1 MLSEAVSPTPALMIR
16 LAPTAPWRLGPDCG
30 SRDRVDT
37 ICHSD
42 TMYSAVSAAMEQLG
56 LLEDWLPAT
65 AARDGASEV
74 RFSSCFPFLDDTL
87 FAPPPRHLWPPA
99 PSSKVRWKGARFVP
113 LAAVERL
120 ASGVPLQEN
129 NWIVDGASGCL
140 LPAAARGTLRSPF
153 RIATRPAAA
162 VDRLTG
168 ASIEPHATACLEF
181 CEGAGL
187 WSVAV
192 FAGDEAF
199 ERWREP
205 VQAAFRLL
213 ADSGIGG
220 ERSRGWGRSSAPE
233 FVPGGFPSVVLAPS
247 FEPPAAAPDDLG
259 PPPAPPETAWWLLSL
274 FSPSETDQVDW
285 QRGHYTFAQRSGR
298 IESRARWGELKRPLR
313 MVAEGSVLVAARAP
327 EGMAR
332 DVAPEAFP
340 HPVYRAGFAVAVPIP
355 YRGAA

>member
-1 MLSEAVSPTPALMIR
+1 MLAEAVSATPALRIR
-16 LAPTAPWRLGPDCG
+16 LRPTSPWRLGPDCG

-42 TMYSAVSAAMEQLG
+42 TLYSAVSAAMDLLG
-56 LLEDWLPAT
+56 LLEEWLQAT
-65 AARDGASEV
+65 AARDGVSEV
-74 RFSSCFPFLDDTL
+74 RFSSCFPFLDDIL

-99 PSSKVRWKGARFVP
+99 PSSKVRWKGARFMP

-120 ASGVPLQEN
+120 VSGVALHESD
-129 NWIVDGASGCL
+129 WIVDGASGCL

-168 ASIEPHATACLEF
+168 GAIEPHATACLEF

-192 FAGDEAF
+192 FSGDEAF
-199 ERWREP
+199 DRWRKP

-220 ERSRGWGRSSAPE
+220 ERSRGWGRSAEPD
-233 FVPGGFPSVVLAPS
+233 FVQGGFPWIVLAPTP
-247 FEPPAAAPDDLG
+247 EPPAAAADESG

-274 FSPSETDQVDW
+274 FSPADTDQVDW
-285 QRGHYTFAQRSGR
+285 QRGHYTFAERNGR
-298 IESRARWGELKRPLR
+298 IESRAGRGDLKRPLR
-313 MVAEGSVLVAARAP
+313 MVAEGSVLLAAGAP
-327 EGMAR
+327 AGRAR

-355 YRGAA
+355 YRGPA